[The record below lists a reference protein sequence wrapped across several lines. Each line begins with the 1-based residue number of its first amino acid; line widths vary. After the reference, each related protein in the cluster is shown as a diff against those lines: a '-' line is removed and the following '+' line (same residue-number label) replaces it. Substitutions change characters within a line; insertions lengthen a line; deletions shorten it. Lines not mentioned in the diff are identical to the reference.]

1 MISCFIYAVIDKV
14 SRRCYLL
21 QWVIRKTS
29 YNMVNRKGKK
39 IGIVNKTKVSIK
51 QKLYLLPIIQS
62 IHIIN
67 SNIGNTAQ
75 NGCLKL

>member
-1 MISCFIYAVIDKV
+1 MLFIAMGDKKDKQMILI
-14 SRRCYLL
+14 
-21 QWVIRKTS
+21 S

-51 QKLYLLPIIQS
+51 QKFNLLPIIQS

>member
-1 MISCFIYAVIDKV
+1 MIFVVISVK
-14 SRRCYLL
+14 RQAWAQFL
-21 QWVIRKTS
+21 
-29 YNMVNRKGKK
+29 N
-39 IGIVNKTKVSIK
+39 VNKSLCIFMYLFTLGIIIK
-51 QKLYLLPIIQS
+51 QKLNLLPIIQS

>member
-1 MISCFIYAVIDKV
+1 MLFIAMGDKKDKQMILI
-14 SRRCYLL
+14 
-21 QWVIRKTS
+21 S

-51 QKLYLLPIIQS
+51 QKLNLLPIIQS
-62 IHIIN
+62 MHIIN

>member
-1 MISCFIYAVIDKV
+1 MLFIAMGDKKDKQMILI
-14 SRRCYLL
+14 
-21 QWVIRKTS
+21 S

-39 IGIVNKTKVSIK
+39 IGIVNKTKVLIK
-51 QKLYLLPIIQS
+51 QKLNLLPIIQS